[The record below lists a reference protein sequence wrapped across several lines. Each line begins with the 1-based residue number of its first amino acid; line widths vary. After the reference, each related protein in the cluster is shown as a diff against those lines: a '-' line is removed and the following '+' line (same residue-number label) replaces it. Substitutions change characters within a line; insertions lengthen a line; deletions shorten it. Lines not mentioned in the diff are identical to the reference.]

1 MARKYTPSEFLKEKK
16 LREIPVEKELLIK
29 FKEALSNHLPPQFDE
44 DPESNYSSS
53 VQALLDDTF
62 YKGKNKIKQRKGV
75 NTDLNIFED
84 NTTSSL
90 PVVLIEMKKPSE
102 QKDMLSLKDLNR
114 KALHELV
121 LYYLTEFVDNGHN
134 NAIRYLI
141 ATNGYDWFI
150 FEETLFRKLFYTN
163 TKKFVREYRKVT
175 PDEPKLYKEKTEQF
189 YEYVS
194 KEIAEKNLTQDMSFI
209 YFSLEGWDK
218 MSDQELS
225 AICKLLSPY
234 FLLGKRRRD
243 ANDMND
249 EFYKELLYIIGLEE
263 KSKNGNTTI
272 QRIANSPEAGSL
284 IESTMSWLMAHD
296 DLSEDAKYDAALEL
310 VLTWV
315 NRLLFIKLVESQVIN
330 FNSWEQPVLQG
341 VGSTQGTARQRGEQ
355 DVRRSTLSKQQAV

>member
-1 MARKYTPSEFLKEKK
+1 MTKKYAPSEFLKEKK
-16 LREIPVEKELLIK
+16 LREILVEKELLDK
-29 FKEALSNHLPPQFDE
+29 FKEALSNHLPPKPDE

-62 YKGKNKIKQRKGV
+62 YKGKNKIKQRMGV

-84 NTTSSL
+84 NTTSSS

-102 QKDMLSLKDLNR
+102 KNDMLSQKDLNR

-121 LYYLTEFVDNGHN
+121 LYYLTELVDNDHN

-141 ATNGYDWFI
+141 ASNGYDWFV
-150 FEETLFRKLFYTN
+150 FEETLFRKLFYT
-163 TKKFVREYRKVT
+163 KKFVREYRKVN
-175 PDEPKLYKEKTEQF
+175 PDEPKLYKETTGQF

-194 KEIAEKNLTQDMSFI
+194 KEIVAKKLTQEMSYI

-218 MSDQELS
+218 MSDQKLS
-225 AICKLLSPY
+225 TICKLLSPY

-272 QRIANSPEAGSL
+272 HRLPE
-284 IESTMSWLMAHD
+284 E
-296 DLSEDAKYDAALEL
+296 
-310 VLTWV
+310 
-315 NRLLFIKLVESQVIN
+315 
-330 FNSWEQPVLQG
+330 
-341 VGSTQGTARQRGEQ
+341 
-355 DVRRSTLSKQQAV
+355 RR